1 MAAALLKEV
10 EPWAGV
16 SSRRSSS
23 CSSEDRARRGRR
35 PRRDGAAARAR
46 AGGGGAAGAVKWA
59 ELFGTPADEDQRKR
73 IKKLLDAPHAK
84 AWLKVC
90 DQAKSLKK
98 MVAGKDGLKAVT
110 PLLAEIDKAPAPF
123 APIFKAQVE
132 ALLAAGDGAGL
143 AKLFEA
149 PEVAAAERWLAAEF
163 FHW

>member
-1 MAAALLKEV
+1 VKIVRAAVGGLDATAQQLARVQAEAALPAL
-10 EPWAGV
+10 
-16 SSRRSSS
+16 
-23 CSSEDRARRGRR
+23 
-35 PRRDGAAARAR
+35 
-46 AGGGGAAGAVKWA
+46 VKWA

-90 DQAKSLKK
+90 DQAKALKK
-98 MVAGKDGLKAVT
+98 TVAGKDGLKAVT
-110 PLLAEIDKAPAPF
+110 PLLAEIDKAPGPF
-123 APIFKAQVE
+123 APLLKAEVE
-132 ALLAAGDGAGL
+132 ALLAAGDAAGL